1 MAFRRGLKVLFFL
14 FMDFVNNL
22 LTKSVEPGIVKSLTH
37 SKKNLTFFKISVI
50 INIESKERKKNKKSL
65 KKVLTNFPNYA
76 IL

>member
-50 INIESKERKKNKKSL
+50 INIESKERKKI
-65 KKVLTNFPNYA
+65 KKV
-76 IL
+76 